1 MLDVVTS
8 APAPQKRAHICIL
21 LSRLKGQLKARKNF
35 LVLMDENME
44 KWRKR
49 SGMEYL
55 RCKSKESDLN
65 MDFKAHLSKLES
77 TQKVCCMVVC
87 LNFDS
92 LELNGRFI

>member
-1 MLDVVTS
+1 MWSQRSHLYPFIPV
-8 APAPQKRAHICIL
+8 KRTVKSEEKL
-21 LSRLKGQLKARKNF
+21 